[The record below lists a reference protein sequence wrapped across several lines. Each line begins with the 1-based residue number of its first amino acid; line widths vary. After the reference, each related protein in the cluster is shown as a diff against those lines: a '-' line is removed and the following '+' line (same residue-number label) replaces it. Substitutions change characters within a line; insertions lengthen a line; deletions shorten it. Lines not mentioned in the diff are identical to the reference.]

1 MLVAPGKVEQNFQR
15 LAEKIRIASEAGSQ
29 VVLLPEALPFGWMD
43 RSAVKDATEI
53 PDGKHCRFLR
63 KLAEDSRVYLCAGL
77 IERAGERLFNAAVL
91 IGPEGEVLIHHR
103 KINELD
109 IARGLY
115 SLGDRLA
122 VAETKFGRMGLMICA
137 DAFAEGQ
144 VISRTLGLMG
154 AKVILSPCAWAVP
167 PDHDNERTPYGGL
180 WMDNYGPVAREFKLW
195 IAGCSNVGPVECGAW
210 AGHKCI
216 GCSLIVGPSGEKHLM
231 GSYGVEADEIICSE
245 ILLEG

>member
-1 MLVAPGKVEQNFQR
+1 MLVVPGKPEQNFER
-15 LAEKIRIASEAGSQ
+15 LVQDVGIATEYGCQ
-29 VVLLPEALPFGWMD
+29 VVLAPEALPFGWMD
-43 RSAVKDATEI
+43 PSAVKDATEI
-53 PDGKHCRFLR
+53 PDGKHCQLLR
-63 KLAEDSRVYLCAGL
+63 KLAADFGIYLCAGL
-77 IERAGERLFNAAVL
+77 VERAGERLFNAAVL
-91 IGPEGEVLIHHR
+91 ISAEGEVLIHHR

-115 SLGDRLA
+115 SLGDRLS
-122 VAETKFGRMGLMICA
+122 VAETKFGRFGVMICA

-144 VISRTLGLMG
+144 VISRTLEMMG

-167 PDHDNERTPYGGL
+167 PDHDNVRTPYGGL

-195 IAGCSNVGPVECGAW
+195 IAGCSNVGPVESGPW
-210 AGHKCI
+210 AGRKCI

-245 ILLEG
+245 IRLEG